1 MKKVSVII
9 VTYNSERHIYECLE
23 SLFRFNDIGD
33 DLEVIVVD
41 NCSKDY
47 EGMAKMIISRYGDKV
62 KLVQNTK
69 NGGYGQ
75 GNNVGIRKAESPIV
89 MIMNPD
95 VRLCEPLFAKIS
107 SEFDQKKNL
116 AMYGFTQRHED
127 GSLGRSTAWTSRLYP
142 YIAEPLRYVFGALNI
157 YWQKYMY
164 VSGACFFIRK
174 SAFED
179 IGLFDEGI
187 FMYNEEDDIHS
198 RLIARKKWKIKY
210 DRQLSYLHL
219 HPVVK
224 NYGEESYGWLEK
236 NLQSLIYMNERD
248 GISRKKTI
256 VWSIKRTNISIWSEK
271 IKKCVGQGDDK
282 RIDYYK
288 GWKER
293 QLQWLE
299 AEV

>member
-1 MKKVSVII
+1 MKKVSVVI
-9 VTYNSERHIYECLE
+9 VTYNSERHIYDCLE
-23 SLFRFNDIGD
+23 SLFKYNDIGD
-33 DLEVIVVD
+33 ALEVIMVD

-47 EGMAKMIISRYGDKV
+47 EGMAKQITSRYGDGV
-62 KLVQNTK
+62 KLIQNTN

-75 GNNVGIRKAESPIV
+75 GNNVGIMNAAAPII

-95 VRLCEPLFAKIS
+95 VRLCEPVFAKVFS
-107 SEFDQKKNL
+107 KFEQKKNL

-157 YWQKYMY
+157 YWQRYMY

-174 SAFED
+174 SAFEE
-179 IGLFDEGI
+179 IGLFDENI

-198 RLIARKKWKIKY
+198 RLVAQKKWKIKY

-219 HPVVK
+219 HPIVT
-224 NYGEESYGWLEK
+224 NYSEEGYGWLEK

-256 VWSIKRTNISIWSEK
+256 NWSIKRTNISIWSE
-271 IKKCVGQGDDK
+271 IIRRCVGNGDEK
-282 RIDYYK
+282 RINYYK
-288 GWKER
+288 GWKKR
-293 QLQWLE
+293 QLKWLE
-299 AEV
+299 AEK